1 MEGDRG
7 EIGPSR
13 GERSPSGAASSQSRA
28 EPPSEIV
35 PRCGGAA
42 EMAPRFAPEAAGI
55 SRTTDIRPSGGGG
68 KIDGA
73 VDDAEIPAGGGGK
86 VDGAEVRAG
95 SEIRTGGGGNLA
107 GDSGGPEL
115 GGSPSHLG
123 DSEIGSRSPTVEI
136 SPRSS
141 EIAPRRASLSSSVAR
156 SSVASRLTRR
166 ARNWSIASDRLRRA
180 SSPIASAPSP
190 GWPAP

>member
-13 GERSPSGAASSQSRA
+13 GERSPSGAARSQSRA

-35 PRCGGAA
+35 PRCGAA

-55 SRTTDIRPSGGGG
+55 SRTTDTRPSGGGG
-68 KIDGA
+68 KADGA
-73 VDDAEIPAGGGGK
+73 VDDVEIRTVGDAGGGGK
-86 VDGAEVRAG
+86 LDGAEVRAG
-95 SEIRTGGGGNLA
+95 SEIRTGGGGNRA
-107 GDSGGPEL
+107 GDSGGAEL
-115 GGSPSHLG
+115 GGSPDGSPSQLG

-141 EIAPRRASLSSSVAR
+141 EIAPRSASLSSWLGLGLELGLGIGLGLGLGSGLGLGLDA
-156 SSVASRLTRR
+156 
-166 ARNWSIASDRLRRA
+166 W
-180 SSPIASAPSP
+180 
-190 GWPAP
+190 